1 MSSPPVVDLR
11 LEALRRW
18 LSSLPD
24 RHTVDVETLVPA
36 SADAS
41 FRRYF
46 RVNRCAPSEDRTA
59 IVMDAPPEREN
70 SAAFVQVARL
80 MSAAGLHVPRI
91 LEQDLEQGFLLVTDL
106 GDRTYLSVL
115 DPADPQAASPLMM
128 DAIDALIAWQ
138 RASVPAVLPPYD
150 SALLRRELALFPDWY
165 VGRHLG
171 IALDDKQRAT
181 LDAAFDRIV
190 AVNLAEAKTFVH
202 RDFMPRNLMVAEG
215 ELNPGVLDFQD
226 AVHGPISY
234 DVASLFKDAFIS
246 WDEEVVIDWTVRY
259 WERAKKAGL
268 PVPADFGDFFRDFE
282 WMGLQRHL
290 KVLGIF
296 ARVNYRDGKAHYL
309 ADTPRFIAYVR
320 ATANRYRALGPLLQ
334 LLDALEGR
342 AVEFGYTF

>member
-1 MSSPPVVDLR
+1 M
-11 LEALRRW
+11 A
-18 LSSLPD
+18 
-24 RHTVDVETLVPA
+24 
-36 SADAS
+36 
-41 FRRYF
+41 
-46 RVNRCAPSEDRTA
+46 TA

-70 SAAFVQVARL
+70 SAAFVHVARL
-80 MSAAGLHVPRI
+80 MADAGLNVPRV
-91 LEQDLEQGFLLVTDL
+91 LEQDLDQGFLLLTDL
-106 GDRTYLSVL
+106 GNRTYLSAL
-115 DPADPQAASPLMM
+115 DPAHPQAAAPLMM

-138 RASVPAVLPPYD
+138 CASVPDVLPPYD
-150 SALLRRELALFPDWY
+150 DALLRRELALFPDWY
-165 VGRHLG
+165 VGKHLG

-181 LDAAFDRIV
+181 LEAAFDRIV
-190 AVNLAEAKTFVH
+190 AVNLAEARTFVH
-202 RDFMPRNLMVAEG
+202 RDFMPRNLMVASGGVSAG
-215 ELNPGVLDFQD
+215 ERNPGILDFQD

-268 PVPADFGDFFRDFE
+268 KVPADFGDFHRDFE

-296 ARVNYRDGKAHYL
+296 ARINYRDGKPYYL
-309 ADTPRFIAYVR
+309 TDAPRFIAYVR

-342 AVEFGYTF
+342 AVEYGYTF

>member
-1 MSSPPVVDLR
+1 M
-11 LEALRRW
+11 A
-18 LSSLPD
+18 D
-24 RHTVDVETLVPA
+24 RHAIDVATLVPA

-46 RVNRCAPSEDRTA
+46 RVACSTSVPGGAVVATA

-70 SAAFVQVARL
+70 SAAFIHVARL
-80 MSAAGLHVPRI
+80 MADAGLNVPRV
-91 LEQDLEQGFLLVTDL
+91 LEQDLGQGFLLLTDL
-106 GDRTYLSVL
+106 GSRTYLSVL
-115 DPADPQAASPLMM
+115 DPANPQSAAPLMM
-128 DAIDALIAWQ
+128 AAIDALIAWQ
-138 RASVPAVLPPYD
+138 CASVPDALPAYD
-150 SALLRRELALFPDWY
+150 DALLRRELALFPDWY
-165 VGRHLG
+165 IGQHLG

-181 LDAAFDRIV
+181 LERAFDRIV
-190 AVNLAEAKTFVH
+190 AVNLAEARTFVH

-215 ELNPGVLDFQD
+215 DLNPGILDFQD

-259 WERAKKAGL
+259 WERARKAGL

-296 ARVNYRDGKAHYL
+296 ARINYRDGKPHYL
-309 ADTPRFIAYVR
+309 TDTPRFIDYVR